1 MQWPLKE
8 SEPSGGRGRS
18 ILSLQV
24 DERKLMFIKMAMAM
38 TMMQFVVQLD
48 AQECAHEE
56 GGGDSDFDDD
66 DGGEIDRH
74 I

>member
-24 DERKLMFIKMAMAM
+24 DERKLMFIKMAM

-48 AQECAHEE
+48 AQECANEE

-74 I
+74 V

>member
-8 SEPSGGRGRS
+8 SEPSGGQGRS

-38 TMMQFVVQLD
+38 TMID
-48 AQECAHEE
+48 D
-56 GGGDSDFDDD
+56 GGDDSDFDGD
-66 DGGEIDRH
+66 DGHEIDRH
-74 I
+74 VFTSR